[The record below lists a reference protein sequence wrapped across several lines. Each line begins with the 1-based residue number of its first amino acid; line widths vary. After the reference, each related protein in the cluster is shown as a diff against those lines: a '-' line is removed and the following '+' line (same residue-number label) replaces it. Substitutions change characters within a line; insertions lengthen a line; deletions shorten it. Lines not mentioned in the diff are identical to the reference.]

1 VEIPSTA
8 GVQKKPDSAALSFPS
23 PACGRGQGEGT
34 RVKRFHEIALTPA
47 LSRERERGK
56 GEGQGE
62 RQGARL
68 HAAVIG
74 FRQQLRALVEK

>member
-1 VEIPSTA
+1 
-8 GVQKKPDSAALSFPS
+8 
-23 PACGRGQGEGT
+23 
-34 RVKRFHEIALTPA
+34 VKRFHKIALTPA

-56 GEGQGE
+56 AKGK
-62 RQGARL
+62 GARL

>member
-1 VEIPSTA
+1 
-8 GVQKKPDSAALSFPS
+8 
-23 PACGRGQGEGT
+23 
-34 RVKRFHEIALTPA
+34 VKRFHEIALTPA